1 MTGYSIDSESMT
13 ELRKYLSP
21 EGWKKVLKILD
32 SSIAWGSLSRVFL
45 PHQGE
50 KKIATMPTAI
60 ASLTELE
67 RQITQLVRGLLANR

>member
-13 ELRKYLSP
+13 ELRKCLSP

-32 SSIAWGSLSRVFL
+32 SGIVWGSLSRVFL

-50 KKIATMPTAI
+50 KK
-60 ASLTELE
+60 
-67 RQITQLVRGLLANR
+67 